1 MKTMDLQELEKRFQE
16 KIDKEIKIE
25 SNKNELMR
33 ILLKQIREYEDF
45 IFEKKYQSEGEK

>member
-1 MKTMDLQELEKRFQE
+1 
-16 KIDKEIKIE
+16 
-25 SNKNELMR
+25 MR